1 LRNQPAAH
9 LVALKP
15 DNGIPNLMPLVVL
28 LEMKVAKLVTTLI
41 GAAMLF
47 GQLGVGL
54 STVLNQLSEESVSSR
69 GNIPSP

>member
-1 LRNQPAAH
+1 MS
-9 LVALKP
+9 LV
-15 DNGIPNLMPLVVL
+15 GL
-28 LEMKVAKLVTTLI
+28 LGMKVAKFATALI

>member
-1 LRNQPAAH
+1 
-9 LVALKP
+9 
-15 DNGIPNLMPLVVL
+15 MPLVVL
-28 LEMKVAKLVTTLI
+28 LEMKVAKLATALI

-54 STVLNQLSEESVSSR
+54 SAVLNQLSEESVSSR